1 MLRRKGKVSDT
12 MRLLSCWIP
21 GYGQFNR
28 KAHWQQIVSRCRL
41 WAFALLFAIA
51 LPTPSVIAAKASA
64 KLVLFDQWVETDQP
78 VWLRARLISKG
89 GSILQ
94 SMISGE
100 RIEFRVD
107 GQVLGPVLTG
117 GNGLAAARYLPPKT
131 GTYIIKAALVDN
143 PRYEASE
150 AEALLLYGRLGRR
163 VIVVLLDTTQ
173 TLQQL
178 PRFPFIPA
186 RPPQPM
192 PGAPRVLEELSEE
205 YQLVYI
211 QKGSETQL
219 LEVRDW
225 LDKQGF
231 PKAPLFYW
239 RLSAKPESRT
249 RQMMEQLNKLK
260 PFARLYLGMTRSASD
275 AQAFLSLRMKAVIL
289 SEDTEVEMPEGSK
302 VITDWDNLS
311 LLISES

>member
-1 MLRRKGKVSDT
+1 MCF
-12 MRLLSCWIP
+12 LSYWMP
-21 GYGQFNR
+21 GCDHFNH
-28 KAHWQQIVSRCRL
+28 KAHRQRIVNRYRP
-41 WAFALLFAIA
+41 WIWALLFVFA
-51 LPTPSVIAAKASA
+51 LPTPSATAAKTTAS
-64 KLVLFDQWVETDQP
+64 LVLFDQWVGTGQS
-78 VWLRARLISKG
+78 VWLRARLISKAG
-89 GSILQ
+89 FILQ
-94 SMISGE
+94 SMVSGE
-100 RIEFRVD
+100 RIEFRVN

-117 GNGLAAARYLPPKT
+117 GDGLAAARYLPPKT
-131 GTYIIKAALVDN
+131 GTYIIKATLVDN

-150 AEALLLYGRLGRR
+150 VEALLLYGRLGRR

-173 TLQQL
+173 TLQPL

-192 PGAPRVLEELSEE
+192 PGAPHVLEELSEE

-211 QKGSETQL
+211 QKGSETRL
-219 LEVRDW
+219 LEARDW

-260 PFARLYLGMTRSASD
+260 PFARLYLGMTRSAAD

-302 VITDWDNLS
+302 AITGWDNLP